1 MMAVK
6 LAKHY
11 YSADDEISEIELL
24 TDNPPFELSKR
35 HLPVYRINFDAFASP
50 SLYINANSGKVVT
63 KRHEFWRLFDWVFR
77 FHIAD
82 YQDGEPDNL
91 LLFWLS
97 ILGLFAAMTGLIL
110 TYYRVLKNK
119 RKRSNAIY

>member
-1 MMAVK
+1 
-6 LAKHY
+6 
-11 YSADDEISEIELL
+11 
-24 TDNPPFELSKR
+24 
-35 HLPVYRINFDAFASP
+35 
-50 SLYINANSGKVVT
+50 
-63 KRHEFWRLFDWVFR
+63 LFDWVFR